1 VVSSD
6 RSPSRLN
13 CDTLDTHD
21 FLILPNPIQG
31 LSILKIAHCQGF
43 DSPLY
48 LKLGKGGAPPNNG
61 TIPTEFWVASFFGG
75 LGIDLDLDLFNIIA
89 IRWNIEPI
97 C

>member
-1 VVSSD
+1 MVSSD
-6 RSPSRLN
+6 RSPSRLI

-48 LKLGKGGAPPNNG
+48 LKLGKGGLHLITVQFPQNFGLPV
-61 TIPTEFWVASFFGG
+61 FWGVWVLTLTLTFLIS
-75 LGIDLDLDLFNIIA
+75 
-89 IRWNIEPI
+89 
-97 C
+97 